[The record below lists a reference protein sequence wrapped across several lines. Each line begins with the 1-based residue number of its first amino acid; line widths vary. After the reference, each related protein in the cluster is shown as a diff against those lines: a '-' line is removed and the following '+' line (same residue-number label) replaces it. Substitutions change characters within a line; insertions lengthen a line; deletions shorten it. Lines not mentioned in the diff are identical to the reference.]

1 MCKHGARFKAEF
13 LSYRIMIVIESAPKN
28 LLASFL
34 GSETIIL
41 RGGLNSFSN
50 H

>member
-13 LSYRIMIVIESAPKN
+13 LSYRIMIVIESAPKD

-34 GSETIIL
+34 GSETNTT
-41 RGGLNSFSN
+41 GGLNSFHN
-50 H
+50 Q